1 MSMQDQTVVIS
12 GGTDGIG
19 RCAAEQLAKSGARV
33 IVTGRSVE
41 KAQQVVDDINRWSVN
56 QASYVTLDLSSPTSV
71 RRAAQEILEQC
82 QQINILINCA
92 GIIAHT
98 RQETPESYEL
108 TWATNHLGPF
118 LLTNLLCD
126 RIIDSAP
133 GRIVIV
139 SSAAQMTG
147 HINFDDLQS
156 TGDYTTM
163 KVYAQSKLANV
174 MFARSLAG
182 RLKHS
187 GVTVNSLHPGFVATR
202 IFRELDGIVR
212 IFVSIGVRL
221 FASSP
226 DVAARTVVNLAS
238 SSEVAGVTG
247 EYFNKFKVSRPSAD
261 ALDEEACE
269 QLWQLSKNAV
279 GL

>member
-1 MSMQDQTVVIS
+1 
-12 GGTDGIG
+12 
-19 RCAAEQLAKSGARV
+19 
-33 IVTGRSVE
+33 
-41 KAQQVVDDINRWSVN
+41 
-56 QASYVTLDLSSPTSV
+56 
-71 RRAAQEILEQC
+71 
-82 QQINILINCA
+82 
-92 GIIAHT
+92 
-98 RQETPESYEL
+98 
-108 TWATNHLGPF
+108 
-118 LLTNLLCD
+118 
-126 RIIDSAP
+126 
-133 GRIVIV
+133 
-139 SSAAQMTG
+139 MTG